1 MPHKTAFHQGL
12 HCLPKYQFI
21 GIQNENSLFAKVPIY
36 RYPQCIFKEVFKA
49 ISADFIAI
57 SIVIKLRVHN
67 KV

>member
-12 HCLPKYQFI
+12 HCLPKCQFI
-21 GIQNENSLFAKVPIY
+21 GIQNENSLFAKVPVY
-36 RYPQCIFKEVFKA
+36 GYPQCIFKEAFKV

-57 SIVIKLRVHN
+57 SIVIRLRVHN